1 LEKLFGPGPEPVV
14 TRAPGRANLIGEH
27 TDYNEGYVL
36 PFAVD
41 RYTEV
46 ALRRRQDMAVHI
58 YTAAFDD
65 TFSLSLPL
73 GEEKRRSN
81 WADYIIGI
89 LREFSKLGPFPH
101 GFDAVIVSDVPIGS
115 GLSSSASLEV
125 TFAVGLGQLYGFE
138 IEGLELVK
146 LCQRAE
152 NDFVGMPCG
161 IMDQYIAYFAEP
173 AKALLLDTRSLRA
186 RPVPLNLKDV
196 RLLIIDSGVRRAL
209 ASSGYAVRR
218 KECEEAT
225 HWLACAFPEKNI
237 RALRDVEREMLDKVR
252 ERMPAVLWKRAL
264 HVVEENAR
272 VLAAVEALYKDD
284 FETLGEL
291 LYASHLSLRDFFEVS
306 IPEID
311 FLVEWGINHGALGA
325 RLMGGG
331 FGGATIHLIPAGIRD
346 TYVKEIAQAYTQTFG
361 KQPRILEVSP
371 APGAKMCNKSE
382 LLKASHG
389 APFSV

>member
-1 LEKLFGPGPEPVV
+1 VSKAGELLEKLFGPGPEPLV

-46 ALRRRQDMAVHI
+46 ALRRRQDMAVHV

-125 TFAVGLGQLYGFE
+125 AFAAGLGQLYGFE

-161 IMDQYIAYFAEP
+161 IMDQYIAYFGEP

-196 RLLIIDSGVRRAL
+196 RLLIIDSGMRRAL
-209 ASSGYAVRR
+209 ASSGYAARR

-225 HWLACAFPEKNI
+225 HWLARAFPEKNI

-284 FETLGEL
+284 FKTLGEL

-371 APGAKMCNKSE
+371 APGAKM
-382 LLKASHG
+382 
-389 APFSV
+389 VQ

>member
-1 LEKLFGPGPEPVV
+1 MSKAGELLEKLFGPGPEPLV

-46 ALRRRQDMAVHI
+46 ALRRRQDMAVHV
-58 YTAAFDD
+58 YTAAFDG

-73 GEEKRRSN
+73 GEEKRRGN

-125 TFAVGLGQLYGFE
+125 AFAAGLGQLYGFE
-138 IEGLELVK
+138 IGGLELVK

-196 RLLIIDSGVRRAL
+196 RLLIIDSGVHRAL
-209 ASSGYAVRR
+209 ASSGYAARR

-225 HWLACAFPEKNI
+225 HWLARAFPEENI

-284 FETLGEL
+284 FKTLGQL
-291 LYASHLSLRDFFEVS
+291 LYASHLSLRNFFEVS

-311 FLVEWGINHGALGA
+311 FLVEWGVNHGALGA

-371 APGAKMCNKSE
+371 APGAKM
-382 LLKASHG
+382 
-389 APFSV
+389 VQ

>member
-1 LEKLFGPGPEPVV
+1 MTVSRAEELLEKLFGPGPEPVV
-14 TRAPGRANLIGEH
+14 TRAPGRVNLIGEH

-36 PFAVD
+36 PFAVN

-46 ALRRRQDMAVHI
+46 ALRRRQDMAVHV
-58 YTAAFDD
+58 YTAAFDN

-73 GEEKRRSN
+73 EEEKRRGD
-81 WADYIIGI
+81 WTDYIIGL

-101 GFDAVIVSDVPIGS
+101 GFDAVIVSDVPIGA

-125 TFAVGLGQLYGFE
+125 AFAMGLTHLYGFE

-161 IMDQYIAYFAEP
+161 IMDQYTAYFAEP
-173 AKALLLDTRSLRA
+173 AKALLLDTRALLA
-186 RPVPLNLKDV
+186 RPVPLSLKDV
-196 RLLIIDSGVRRAL
+196 CLLIIDSDVRRAL
-209 ASSGYAVRR
+209 ASSGYAARR

-225 HWLACAFPEKNI
+225 LWLARAFPAKSI
-237 RALRDVEREMLDKVR
+237 RALRDVEREMLDEVR
-252 ERMPAVLWKRAL
+252 EKMPAVLWKRAL
-264 HVVEENAR
+264 HVVEENTR
-272 VLAAVEALYKDD
+272 VITAAKALHGDD
-284 FETLGEL
+284 FQALGKL
-291 LYASHLSLRDFFEVS
+291 LYASHVSLRDLFEVS
-306 IPEID
+306 VPEID

-331 FGGATIHLIPAGIRD
+331 FGGVTIHLISAEIRD
-346 TYVKEIAQAYTQTFG
+346 TYVKEISQAYAQTFG

-371 APGAKMCNKSE
+371 APGAKM
-382 LLKASHG
+382 
-389 APFSV
+389 VQ

>member
-1 LEKLFGPGPEPVV
+1 
-14 TRAPGRANLIGEH
+14 
-27 TDYNEGYVL
+27 
-36 PFAVD
+36 
-41 RYTEV
+41 
-46 ALRRRQDMAVHI
+46 
-58 YTAAFDD
+58 
-65 TFSLSLPL
+65 
-73 GEEKRRSN
+73 
-81 WADYIIGI
+81 

-125 TFAVGLGQLYGFE
+125 AFAVGLGQLYGFE

-209 ASSGYAVRR
+209 ASSGYAARR

-237 RALRDVEREMLDKVR
+237 RALRNVEREMLDKVR

-284 FETLGEL
+284 FKTLGEL
-291 LYASHLSLRDFFEVS
+291 LYASHVSLRDFFEVS

-311 FLVEWGINHGALGA
+311 FLVEWGVNHGALGA

-346 TYVKEIAQAYTQTFG
+346 TYVKEISQAYTQTFG

-371 APGAKMCNKSE
+371 APGAKM
-382 LLKASHG
+382 
-389 APFSV
+389 VQ

>member
-1 LEKLFGPGPEPVV
+1 VSKAEELLEKLFGPGPEPVV

-46 ALRRRQDMAVHI
+46 ALRRRQDMAVHV

-125 TFAVGLGQLYGFE
+125 AFAVGLGQLYGFE

-209 ASSGYAVRR
+209 ASSGYAARR

-237 RALRDVEREMLDKVR
+237 RALRNVEREMLDKVR

-284 FETLGEL
+284 FKTLGEL
-291 LYASHLSLRDFFEVS
+291 LYASHVSLRDFFEVS

-311 FLVEWGINHGALGA
+311 FLVEWGVNHGALGA

-346 TYVKEIAQAYTQTFG
+346 TYVKEISQAYTQTFG

-371 APGAKMCNKSE
+371 APGAKM
-382 LLKASHG
+382 
-389 APFSV
+389 VQ